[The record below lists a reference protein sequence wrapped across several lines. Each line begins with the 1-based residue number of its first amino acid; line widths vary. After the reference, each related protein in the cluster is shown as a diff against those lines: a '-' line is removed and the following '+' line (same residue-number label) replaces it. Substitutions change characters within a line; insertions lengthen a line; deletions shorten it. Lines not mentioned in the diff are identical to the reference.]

1 MMKLIIIIGIISVIN
16 SAEHDS
22 NKYLVKFM
30 SLDLKSKEDKNKFIE
45 QNMSK
50 LIEGVNDSYGPILVE
65 ELMGRLRK
73 TIDEFNEEIII
84 AFDDLKSKESS
95 RQNMFKMIKDGNIP
109 SESENEDNSKLTEWE
124 EKIKEAESQK

>member
-1 MMKLIIIIGIISVIN
+1 
-16 SAEHDS
+16 
-22 NKYLVKFM
+22 M

-45 QNMSK
+45 ENMSK

-84 AFDDLKSKESS
+84 AFDELKSKESS
-95 RQNMFKMIKDGNIP
+95 RQKMYKMIKDGNIP